1 MRAYTKDT
9 LRNISHSKKRFLAIA
24 LITLLGVMMFS
35 GLQASCNDLEKSADA
50 FFDAQKLHDIQI
62 QSTLGL
68 TEDDLTA
75 LRKDQDVEQAAGIQS
90 ISADITATE
99 KDNEENTVLTD
110 ASVTTLDDA
119 GIDAPYL
126 LKGNLPASSDEALL
140 TEKTAKDSG
149 LSIGGQF
156 TVSETNTSDTTES
169 DTNETVSS
177 ISIDNESNSTVSD
190 SKKSGSS
197 SSSPALSVTTFTV
210 CGIVTDPT
218 DMDNPF
224 GQVSYRSS
232 QSSSDKIF
240 VEPEAV
246 DGDIYTS
253 VVISLKDS
261 VGYNCYSDAYS
272 TYVNQVQKRIENEIR
287 PSAEDRRTEEVR
299 EKAQQ
304 ALDDSIREAEDA
316 LQKQSDE
323 AQQKLSAA
331 EAQLYSQQNTAG
343 TQPNTQEDTTQ
354 AQQYTQENAA
364 GAQQSAQEN
373 PEAQKAQLEQQL
385 QDAQDKID
393 TEKEEQQQKIDDM
406 SPASWY
412 VMNRSALSGW
422 SNIQNDADS
431 IASIGVVFP
440 IVFFAV
446 AILISLTAVARMI
459 DEDRGLLGTY
469 KFLGFTNQ
477 EILGKYL
484 LYAGL
489 AGLTGS
495 IGGTILA
502 FAAFPAFLFTVFRM
516 MYLLPSY
523 TLSIMPI
530 RAILG
535 PALFVG
541 GILLTT
547 IYSCYKELRQSAAA
561 LMRPKSPKPGSRV
574 FLERITPIWKH
585 MSFLR
590 KVTARNLFRY
600 KSRMLMTILGI
611 GGCMALLLFGFALR
625 DSVAELS
632 PGQYDRILHYGLMA
646 VSDETGSTA
655 TKTLDDAMDSDL
667 IREYTN
673 VAITS
678 AKIQTSKGES
688 NVSLIVFP
696 DAADTSEYVNFDK
709 TASSDTRSANL
720 GAISTSSDTG
730 NATDSNVITSSAN
743 SSAVS
748 FESTFSGSDSS
759 AAGMNNSTTG
769 TDNSD
774 SGALK
779 TGEIYVTQNA
789 ATLLDF
795 SAGDQVSCRLPDL
808 SEADLTIT
816 AIVRNYIGNYIYMNA
831 STYRSLFGDPSY
843 NAVLAC
849 FQTQTDS
856 KAQKDFG
863 SSLKS
868 KNGIQTVMVTSEL
881 MEQSADTFRLMNV
894 VVAIIILMSAA
905 LAFVVL
911 FTLQTTNISER
922 ERELATIKVLGFYD
936 REVHQYINRETWFL
950 TILGVLVGLPLG
962 WLFAQTISVILKLPS
977 ITLEVYIH
985 PVSYLYSALLTLL
998 FAFLVQ
1004 LITNR
1009 TLNKIDPATALKS
1022 VE

>member
-1 MRAYTKDT
+1 MRAYTKEIF
-9 LRNISHSKKRFLAIA
+9 RNISHSKKRFLAIA

-75 LRKDQDVEQAAGIQS
+75 LRKDQDVKQAAGIQS
-90 ISADITATE
+90 ISADIKTAGTDTE
-99 KDNEENTVLTD
+99 VKNVLTD
-110 ASVTTLDDA
+110 ATVTTLNDA

-140 TEKTAKDSG
+140 TEKTVKDSG
-149 LSIGGQF
+149 LSIGDQF
-156 TVSETNTSDTTES
+156 TVSKTNTSDTTES
-169 DTNETVSS
+169 SP
-177 ISIDNESNSTVSD
+177 
-190 SKKSGSS
+190 
-197 SSSPALSVTTFTV
+197 SPAFSVTTFTI

-232 QSSSDKIF
+232 QSSSDRIF

-261 VGYNCYSDAYS
+261 AGFNCYSDAYS
-272 TYVNQVQKRIENEIR
+272 AYVNTVQKRIEDEIR

-299 EKAQQ
+299 ADAQQ
-304 ALDDSIREAEDA
+304 ALDDSIKEAEDA

-331 EAQLYSQQNTAG
+331 EAQLSQAASEG
-343 TQPNTQEDTTQ
+343 K
-354 AQQYTQENAA
+354 AYTQENAA
-364 GAQQSAQEN
+364 EAQQSAQEN
-373 PEAQKAQLEQQL
+373 LEAQKAQLEQQL

-393 TEKEEQQQKIDDM
+393 TEKTEQQKKIDDM
-406 SPASWY
+406 EPASWY

-422 SNIQNDADS
+422 SNIRNDADS

-469 KFLGFTNQ
+469 KSLGFTNR

-484 LYAGL
+484 LYVGFAGL
-489 AGLTGS
+489 AGS
-495 IGGTILA
+495 IGGTVLA

-523 TLSIMPI
+523 TLYIMPG

-535 PALFVG
+535 PALFLG

-547 IYSCYKELRQSAAA
+547 IYSCYRELRQSAAA

-574 FLERITPIWKH
+574 FLERITPIWKR

-632 PGQYDRILHYGLMA
+632 PGQYNRILHYGLMA
-646 VSDETGSTA
+646 VSDETGSDA
-655 TKTLDDAMDSDL
+655 AKVLDDAMDSDL
-667 IREYTN
+667 IRQYTN
-673 VAITS
+673 IAITS
-678 AKIQTSKGES
+678 AKIQNDKGES
-688 NVSLIVFP
+688 SVSLIVFP
-696 DAADTSEYVNFDK
+696 DTTDASDYVNFDK
-709 TASSDTRSANL
+709 IASSDTHSVNLNVSSMSSKTDSAPGSDIN
-720 GAISTSSDTG
+720 ISTNNT
-730 NATDSNVITSSAN
+730 N
-743 SSAVS
+743 S
-748 FESTFSGSDSS
+748 E
-759 AAGMNNSTTG
+759 N
-769 TDNSD
+769 
-774 SGALK
+774 LK
-779 TGEIYVTQNA
+779 TGEIYITQNA
-789 ATLLDF
+789 ATILDF
-795 SAGDQVSCRLPDL
+795 SAGDQISCRLPDL
-808 SEADLTIT
+808 SEANLKVT
-816 AIVRNYIGNYIYMNA
+816 AIVRNYIGNYIYMNE

-843 NAVLAC
+843 NAILAC
-849 FQTQTDS
+849 FQS
-856 KAQKDFG
+856 HASSEAQKDFG
-863 SSLKS
+863 TSLKNKS
-868 KNGIQTVMVTSEL
+868 GIQTVMVTSEL
-881 MEQSADTFRLMNV
+881 MEQSADTFCLINV

-936 REVHQYINRETWFL
+936 REVHQYINRETWVL
-950 TILGVLVGLPLG
+950 TILGVLAGLPLG
-962 WLFAQTISVILKLPS
+962 RLFAQTISVILKLPS
-977 ITLEVYIH
+977 ITLDVYIH
-985 PVSYLYSALLTLL
+985 PASYLYSAVLTLL

-1009 TLNKIDPATALKS
+1009 TLNRIDPAAALKS